1 MFTLAKETGIEFSF
15 VEIDPI
21 TGLLDY
27 DSLSGFSKNSDEF
40 SAFVYPQVNSLG
52 LLENI
57 DLLTD
62 FCAENQIRSIASI
75 DPARSQPAD

>member
-1 MFTLAKETGIEFSF
+1 MTVFQ
-15 VEIDPI
+15 
-21 TGLLDY
+21 
-27 DSLSGFSKNSDEF
+27 GFSKISDEF

-75 DPARSQPAD
+75 DPALLSTGGLKPPVEFGEMVRTLS